1 MNQVNPMEPGDMPHM
16 EFSESDMVE
25 EKMLKNGHSVREE
38 VIETPDR
45 KIIKVTEE
53 GTDANDPNNV

>member
-1 MNQVNPMEPGDMPHM
+1 MEPGDMPHM

-25 EKMLKNGHSVREE
+25 EKMLKHGHSVREE